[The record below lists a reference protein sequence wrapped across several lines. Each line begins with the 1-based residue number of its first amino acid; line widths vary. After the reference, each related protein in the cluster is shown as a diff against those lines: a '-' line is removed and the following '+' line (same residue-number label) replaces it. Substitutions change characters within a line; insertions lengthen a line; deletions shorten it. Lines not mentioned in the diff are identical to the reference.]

1 MQIQTIV
8 GKIQEQETPAL
19 VLNLF
24 EGVTEPAGAT
34 GAVDVALGGA
44 IRALIA
50 AGDFRGKR
58 NEVAVLYPVGEFPAR
73 RVLLVGL
80 GKAEKFTVES
90 IRQAAATVARKA
102 RDLGATQLHTLV
114 HGAGIGGIETEIA
127 AQAVVEGTI
136 LGLYRYQELKTQL
149 DDVRPDPET
158 LVLVELDPAK
168 LDAIKAGARA
178 GQIIAEATCLAR
190 NLVNRPAN
198 VATPSRI
205 AETAQ
210 VMADVVGLQCRIME
224 KPEMESLG
232 MGALLSVNKGGGE
245 PAKMVILEHNADR
258 EDLPTVVLVGKGITF
273 DSGGISIKPS
283 QDMWKMKDDM
293 AGAAAV
299 ISAIGAVAQL
309 DLPLHVV
316 ALAPLTENMPD
327 AWASKPGDVVKSLK
341 GLTVEIHSTDAEG
354 RMVLIDTLTYAAQ
367 FNPQAI
373 IDIATLTGAQAVALG
388 SPAAAVMGD
397 DGIIERLRA
406 AGNATYDR
414 VWPMPLFEEYGE
426 QLKTD
431 VADLR
436 HVGSR
441 MGGSITAGFFLS
453 KFVPEGVPWVHIDMA
468 AQGIADE
475 DRPYIPR
482 GGTGYGVRLLVEALR
497 RWND

>member
-273 DSGGISIKPS
+273 ADMRGTLNDFARRTFGENARTRLRPSFFPFTEPSAEMDISCVSCRGEGCRICKNSGWLELGGAGMVDPAVFRILGIDPEIWS
-283 QDMWKMKDDM
+283 
-293 AGAAAV
+293 GY
-299 ISAIGAVAQL
+299 
-309 DLPLHVV
+309 
-316 ALAPLTENMPD
+316 ALGVGIERIAM
-327 AWASKPGDVVKSLK
+327 
-341 GLTVEIHSTDAEG
+341 
-354 RMVLIDTLTYAAQ
+354 LTY
-367 FNPQAI
+367 NIPDMRI
-373 IDIATLTGAQAVALG
+373 
-388 SPAAAVMGD
+388 
-397 DGIIERLRA
+397 
-406 AGNATYDR
+406 
-414 VWPMPLFEEYGE
+414 LFENDIRMLRQFSGE
-426 QLKTD
+426 VL
-431 VADLR
+431 
-436 HVGSR
+436 
-441 MGGSITAGFFLS
+441 
-453 KFVPEGVPWVHIDMA
+453 
-468 AQGIADE
+468 
-475 DRPYIPR
+475 
-482 GGTGYGVRLLVEALR
+482 
-497 RWND
+497 